1 MSKTVLISGATGL
14 IGREIVNSLLNRG
27 DKVIIVTTDKPKA
40 LKILSTRVSQFVT
53 WDELNTLAGEKI
65 DAIINLAGKN
75 IGENR
80 WSNKTKKEIYDSRI
94 LSTRKIVEMV
104 KKMKIKPGVLVN
116 ASGADYYGNRG
127 DEKITEDS
135 PPGYD
140 FLSGVCID
148 WEKEAYNAEDYGV
161 KVVIIRNGFVL
172 AKEAPAVKKL
182 VLPFKLFVG
191 GAIGSGRQYVSWIHI
206 DDITK
211 IYIFAIDNVSLSGAV
226 NGVSPEPLSM
236 KEFCKNIGKVMHR
249 PSFFPIPSVAVKII
263 AGEMS
268 QVVLHGRKAFPD
280 KLIKNGFKFKF
291 QNCLHAL
298 KDII

>member
-104 KKMKIKPGVLVN
+104 KKMKN
-116 ASGADYYGNRG
+116 
-127 DEKITEDS
+127 
-135 PPGYD
+135 
-140 FLSGVCID
+140 
-148 WEKEAYNAEDYGV
+148 
-161 KVVIIRNGFVL
+161 
-172 AKEAPAVKKL
+172 
-182 VLPFKLFVG
+182 
-191 GAIGSGRQYVSWIHI
+191 
-206 DDITK
+206 
-211 IYIFAIDNVSLSGAV
+211 
-226 NGVSPEPLSM
+226 
-236 KEFCKNIGKVMHR
+236 
-249 PSFFPIPSVAVKII
+249 
-263 AGEMS
+263 
-268 QVVLHGRKAFPD
+268 
-280 KLIKNGFKFKF
+280 KLINNK
-291 QNCLHAL
+291 
-298 KDII
+298 

>member
-263 AGEMS
+263 AGETMDVLIGALS
-268 QVVLHGRKAFPD
+268 VLVSSVILVVLSAID
-280 KLIKNGFKFKF
+280 
-291 QNCLHAL
+291 
-298 KDII
+298 